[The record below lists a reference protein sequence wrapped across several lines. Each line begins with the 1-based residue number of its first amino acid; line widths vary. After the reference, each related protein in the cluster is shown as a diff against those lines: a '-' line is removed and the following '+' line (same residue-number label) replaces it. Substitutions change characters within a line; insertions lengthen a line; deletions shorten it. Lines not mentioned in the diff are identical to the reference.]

1 MGSKVPEFL
10 LVAFDLLQVHWAEFF
25 LFLFYS
31 RVFFFLPKKI
41 LVILNISIMII
52 YFLLELRYL
61 LALLSGRVTNEE
73 EAKPLNL
80 LFANKL
86 GTK

>member
-1 MGSKVPEFL
+1 MLSGKSTFSCVGSKVPEFL
-10 LVAFDLLQVHWAEFF
+10 LVAFDLLQIHWAE
-25 LFLFYS
+25 
-31 RVFFFLPKKI
+31 FFFLPKKI

-80 LFANKL
+80 LFANKS